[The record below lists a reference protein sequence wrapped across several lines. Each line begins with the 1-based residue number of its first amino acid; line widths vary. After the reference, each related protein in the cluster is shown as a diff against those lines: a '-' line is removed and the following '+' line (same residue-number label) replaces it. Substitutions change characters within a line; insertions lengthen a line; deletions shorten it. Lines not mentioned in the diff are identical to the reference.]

1 MTCRICNCLREFIK
15 AMQTAFSLLVQCIG
29 GGNRDQ
35 TYQVT
40 LGSNV
45 APNGVGFLRGT
56 FGSLDRQVIPGNEN
70 LRWEIIRGDIN
81 SYDFQVSISTVD
93 GSPITGVVGQ
103 DFWTSVVVE
112 EGDGVTTRTYNSAS
126 ADLFLL
132 SDRNGTLDA
141 AAWFFGVGA
150 ANPPWV
156 FGTDETETHPVTFS
170 F

>member
-1 MTCRICNCLREFIK
+1 MTCRICNCLKEFIE

-29 GGNRDQ
+29 AGNRDQ

-40 LGSNV
+40 LGSDV
-45 APNGVGFLRGT
+45 SFNGVGFLRGT

-126 ADLFLL
+126 ADLFNTA
-132 SDRNGTLDA
+132 SDIA
-141 AAWFFGVGA
+141 SWFFGAGG

-156 FGTDETETHPVTFS
+156 FGTDEGETHPVTFK